1 MSENS
6 PETGDI
12 LVCRES
18 AAFTFGGERVVIH
31 KGKTRVRVGHPIL
44 EGREHLFEP
53 LRVHYDVETARQE
66 PVVPTPAP
74 PAEQPEGDKPKR
86 GRGNQQGA

>member
-1 MSENS
+1 MSENTQ

-18 AAFTFGGERVVIH
+18 AAFTFGGERIVIH
-31 KGKTRVRVGHPIL
+31 KGKTRVRAGHPIL

-53 LRVHYDVETARQE
+53 ITVHYDVETARQE
-66 PVVPTPAP
+66 PTPP
-74 PAEQPEGDKPKR
+74 PKDEPGDKPKR
-86 GRGNQQGA
+86 GRGNQKDA